1 MSTGTSSSRFSP
13 PLPPLRLSPE
23 RHRQH
28 RFLRLRS
35 FPANLPRRRRRLGRA
50 VRAER
55 APPPENTPRLAVGS
69 NLARAPPSSAASS
82 FPPPSRAPFRAPPF
96 APPRRR
102 PTCVPSASTTMAP
115 MCRTPNRTRLRRRLR
130 RARPPRASASR
141 RASGFARVLV
151 RSIRNASP
159 TPPTSSSSTLGA
171 AAAKCRVPF
180 EPGETLYLCVG
191 ERRVPD
197 DGGTG
202 LGEEKEE
209 DDFDVRASTTTSVC
223 VCPIPAYASAS
234 ALRRSP
240 RIFLGV
246 GPSGR
251 LGETRSGSGSGES
264 NRMTSLV
271 PAEGVLPTRTRRSS
285 RRSAV

>member
-69 NLARAPPSSAASS
+69 NLTRARPLPRASS
-82 FPPPSRAPFRAPPF
+82 FPPPLAPPSPSSDVCPECVDDDGADVSYAESNASST
-96 APPRRR
+96 APSRG
-102 PTCVPSASTTMAP
+102 
-115 MCRTPNRTRLRRRLR
+115 
-130 RARPPRASASR
+130 ARPPRASAGR
-141 RASGFARVLV
+141 RARHGLGASWSG
-151 RSIRNASP
+151 SIRNASP
-159 TPPTSSSSTLGA
+159 TPPTSSSSTPGA

-197 DGGTG
+197 DGGGGTG
-202 LGEEKEE
+202 LGEEKDE
-209 DDFDVRASTTTSVC
+209 DT
-223 VCPIPAYASAS
+223 
-234 ALRRSP
+234 
-240 RIFLGV
+240 
-246 GPSGR
+246 
-251 LGETRSGSGSGES
+251 
-264 NRMTSLV
+264 
-271 PAEGVLPTRTRRSS
+271 
-285 RRSAV
+285 